1 MADQFVTGI
10 HWLEPLAPSPTYP
23 ADVLELADSLPFLAG
38 QLAGK
43 VSPETTK
50 RLGKLMLLTNSYY
63 SNLIEGQ
70 YTEPAELST
79 RIKRRAAKELGLL
92 AVEHIEAQGA
102 LERRMTQL
110 GSAINWGDM
119 FSPHLLK
126 SIHRRLF
133 KGARE
138 DDLRLSDDRLMTPG
152 QLREESQQNVT
163 VGDHF
168 APAWESVMPMVL
180 RLQQVYGGMSDS
192 RSCLLASLAY
202 HHRLAYVHPFED
214 GNGRVVRMITHL
226 QLAKI
231 GIASPL
237 WSISRGL
244 ARKQSEYYGRLKAAD
259 QPRRGDLDGRGQLT
273 QAGLI
278 EFVRFMLGVCKDQME
293 YTRDALHMPT
303 LRDRLE
309 TIVRFERRFT
319 DAGVKPEAARALHLL
334 IIQGEVTRADFK
346 VYLGLHDK
354 TAANQL
360 KELIQLGVVEAP
372 SPKSREL
379 YPGFPVWFA
388 QLVFPDLHRRFQ

>member
-1 MADQFVTGI
+1 MSDQFVSGI
-10 HWLEPLAPSPTYP
+10 HWLEPIVPSPGYP

-38 QLAGK
+38 QLAGQ

-50 RLGKLMLLTNSYY
+50 RLGMLMRLTNSYY

-70 YTEPAELST
+70 FTEPAQLST
-79 RIKRRAAKELGLL
+79 RVKRREAKELGLL

-102 LERRMTQL
+102 LERLMAQHQE
-110 GSAINWGDM
+110 AIGWRDM
-119 FSPHLLK
+119 FSPDLLM

-133 KGARE
+133 KGAKE
-138 DDLRLSDDRLMTPG
+138 DDLRLSDGRLMVPG
-152 QLREESQQNVT
+152 QLRDVAQQNVT
-163 VGDHF
+163 VGGHL
-168 APAWESVMPMVL
+168 APSWESVTPMVL
-180 RLQQVYGGMSDS
+180 RLQQVYGGMGDPRS
-192 RSCLLASLAY
+192 RLLGSLAY

-226 QLAKI
+226 QLVKV

-244 ARKQSEYYGRLKAAD
+244 ARKQDEYYAKLNGAD

-273 QAGLI
+273 QAGLV
-278 EFVRFMLGVCKDQME
+278 EFVRFMLGVCKDQIE
-293 YTRDALHMPT
+293 YTRRALSMSE
-303 LRDRLE
+303 LRERLE
-309 TIVRFERRFT
+309 IIVRYERKFT
-319 DAGVKPEAARALHLL
+319 DAGIKPEAARALHLL
-334 IIQGEVTRADFK
+334 IIQGEVSRADFK

-379 YPGFPVWFA
+379 YPCFPVWFA